1 MLMYLNHLVLFSI
14 SKIIP
19 KMCRNKFHR
28 LYHKY
33 YLPGLEA
40 YYLSFKWLKK
50 WIPCVNSCYFCPIC
64 ERIKGKLQTYIQLA
78 HTLHIG
84 KPSFI
89 DCGKNGSWCLFSSS
103 SHAEESSE
111 KKISTVIGIALLLW
125 HATHK
130 TRKWSWYT
138 GLSKF
143 LKNLLKIYY

>member
-1 MLMYLNHLVLFSI
+1 MYLYIRALNHLVLFSI
-14 SKIIP
+14 SKIVT
-19 KMCRNKFHR
+19 KMCRNKFR
-28 LYHKY
+28 LLYHKY

-64 ERIKGKLQTYIQLA
+64 ERIKGKLQRHTILA

-111 KKISTVIGIALLLW
+111 KKFRQSLELL
-125 HATHK
+125 
-130 TRKWSWYT
+130 
-138 GLSKF
+138 F
-143 LKNLLKIYY
+143 YYGMPLTKRENDHGTQG